1 VRRYFM
7 SVPEAVQLVLQA
19 AALPEVAGRIAM
31 LDMGQPIR
39 IVDLAERL
47 IRLSGLIPHRDVHIT
62 FTGLRPGEKLDEE
75 LTSMTESSVATDVE
89 KIRIVETN
97 ETRGASLESGLH
109 SLFTAVSMGTHSSIL
124 RELRKLVPEYRQSG
138 MELEIPLMSVHDVEP
153 PKQERAHV
161 PAFRL
166 PHDYSG
172 LPLTADAPNHAL
184 QA

>member
-1 VRRYFM
+1 
-7 SVPEAVQLVLQA
+7 
-19 AALPEVAGRIAM
+19 
-31 LDMGQPIR
+31 MGQPIR
-39 IVDLAERL
+39 IVDLAEQL
-47 IRLSGLIPHRDVHIT
+47 IRLSGLVPHRDVHIS

-75 LTSMTESSVATDVE
+75 LTSTMESSIPTDVE

-97 ETRGASLESGLH
+97 EMKGASLESGLP
-109 SLFTAVSMGTHSSIL
+109 SLFTAVASGAHASIL

-138 MELEIPLMSVHDVEP
+138 MELEVPLPSARDGESPWQDRVS
-153 PKQERAHV
+153 V

-172 LPLTADAPNHAL
+172 LPLSAGSSNHAL